1 MRVSAVLGL
10 PYDCSLDMWSIACTL
25 YELYTGKILFPGRS
39 NNHMLLL
46 IQELKG
52 RYPARLV
59 KKAKF
64 GTIHFEE
71 SSFVSVEKDKKSGSE
86 SIKKIV
92 IPPQPKNDL
101 KSRLMPLSTIKK
113 LPEEEVKLLTN
124 FVDLLNRALEL
135 DPAKRLTPKEALN
148 VSS

>member
-1 MRVSAVLGL
+1 
-10 PYDCSLDMWSIACTL
+10 
-25 YELYTGKILFPGRS
+25 
-39 NNHMLLL
+39 MLLL
-46 IQELKG
+46 IQDLKG

-64 GTIHFEE
+64 GNIHFEE

-113 LPEEEVKLLTN
+113 LPEEEIKLLTN
-124 FVDLLNRALEL
+124 FVDLLNKALEL